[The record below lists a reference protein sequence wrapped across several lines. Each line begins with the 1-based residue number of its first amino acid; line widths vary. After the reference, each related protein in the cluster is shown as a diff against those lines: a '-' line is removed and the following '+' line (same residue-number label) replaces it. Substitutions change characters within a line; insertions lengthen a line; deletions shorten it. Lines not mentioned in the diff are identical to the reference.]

1 MNTEEKMN
9 VCRKLALSFRRYEL
23 TDDLIQEGMVAL
35 LESEARGNTHPPT
48 LEWEARKRMRDFI
61 SLRQGPVNIPPSH
74 ETRVNARAIRKGS
87 EAPVTE
93 HMTSRT
99 YDSLKT
105 ALEASTALL
114 EGDEVVYQGETESYL
129 WVQQVQEVMKDVLSE
144 RDYEIFLMRYGPD
157 EATLVE
163 VGERYDITKQRVLQ
177 IDNRI
182 KEKLKEVVEL

>member
-1 MNTEEKMN
+1 MRSCGHLLQKPRNEVNTEDKMN
-9 VCRKLALSFRRYEL
+9 VCRKLALSFRRHEL

-35 LESEARGNTHPPT
+35 LESQARGNTHPPT

-61 SLRQGPVNIPPSH
+61 SLRQGPLSIPCVP
-74 ETRVNARAIRKGS
+74 ETIRNAAAIRKGS
-87 EAPVTE
+87 ETPVTE

-114 EGDEVVYQGETESYL
+114 EGDEVVYQGETEAYL
-129 WVQQVQEVMKDVLSE
+129 WVQQVQELMKDALSE

-163 VGERYDITKQRVLQ
+163 VGLKYDIT
-177 IDNRI
+177 NNGS
-182 KEKLKEVVEL
+182 